1 MTRFLLSFILFVS
14 LHAVAQD
21 YPAKIVK
28 DKLIDTLPPNTLARL
43 QEKDSI
49 VIKDHVSGC
58 FVNTTEKIVIVKQ
71 GGKFIA
77 GCHTS
82 PGKMRLK
89 VEREKLEKTAVL
101 TKENIDDF
109 IKFETELKH
118 LEENDNCTTT
128 ESYDFSSKY
137 WNIKKVDGSC
147 NWNGFYNLKKKLFK
161 EN

>member
-1 MTRFLLSFILFVS
+1 MTRFLVSSLLFVS
-14 LHAVAQD
+14 LHAFAQD
-21 YPAKIVK
+21 NPAKVVK
-28 DKLIDTLPPNTLARL
+28 DNIIDTLPPNTLARL

-49 VIKDHVSGC
+49 VIKDHVLGC
-58 FVNTTEKIVIVKQ
+58 FVNMTEKIVIVKQ

-77 GCHTS
+77 NCHTS

-89 VEREKLEKTAVL
+89 VEGEKLEKTTVL

-109 IKFETELKH
+109 IKFETELKY
-118 LEENDNCTTT
+118 LQENDNCTTT

-147 NWNGFYNLKKKLFK
+147 HWNGFYNLKKKLFRGS
-161 EN
+161 